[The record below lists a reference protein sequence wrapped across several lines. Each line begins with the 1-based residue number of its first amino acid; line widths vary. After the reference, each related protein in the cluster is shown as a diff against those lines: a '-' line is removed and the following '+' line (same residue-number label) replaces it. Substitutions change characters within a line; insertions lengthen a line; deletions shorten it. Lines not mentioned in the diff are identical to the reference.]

1 MDLGESAG
9 GAHHHPPPSRE
20 DLQLSNKTG
29 ILQKKK
35 KTSPVSYI
43 LSGCTPPPPPHLRK
57 ILEPPPAKLI
67 PMRYIHNF
75 VGNKHPSTAVF
86 HFTHYP
92 TVSHNHCA
100 ILCEISL
107 DSLPIFFFTLSQE
120 KEACFNKRHLS
131 QAHGNTKTKF
141 LCR

>member
-1 MDLGESAG
+1 MRTTTPL
-9 GAHHHPPPSRE
+9 PPE
-20 DLQLSNKTG
+20 KTCSFL
-29 ILQKKK
+29 IKLVFCKKK
-35 KTSPVSYI
+35 KKRHQSATSLV
-43 LSGCTPPPPPHLRK
+43 GAPPPPPHLRK